1 MRKSLFSDSYP
12 WNMEVPFKCFFQ
24 YFKNILE
31 RIFGNFS
38 EEANP
43 VGFIRKGRAPA
54 CGIQNNWG
62 YETRASKLQ
71 IINYH
76 CTKNEVFH

>member
-1 MRKSLFSDSYP
+1 MVTLEIWKYP
-12 WNMEVPFKCFFQ
+12 LNAFFQ

-54 CGIQNNWG
+54 CGIQNN
-62 YETRASKLQ
+62 
-71 IINYH
+71 
-76 CTKNEVFH
+76 

>member
-1 MRKSLFSDSYP
+1 MVTLEIWKYP
-12 WNMEVPFKCFFQ
+12 LNAFFQ

-31 RIFGNFS
+31 RICGNFS

-54 CGIQNNWG
+54 CGIQNN
-62 YETRASKLQ
+62 
-71 IINYH
+71 
-76 CTKNEVFH
+76 